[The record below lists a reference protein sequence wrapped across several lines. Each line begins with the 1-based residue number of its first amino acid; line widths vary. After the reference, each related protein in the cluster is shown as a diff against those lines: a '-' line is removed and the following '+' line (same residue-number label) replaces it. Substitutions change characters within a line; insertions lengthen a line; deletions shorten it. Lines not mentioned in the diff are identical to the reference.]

1 MKLTPER
8 VSELFSDLGT
18 SITHYTVSEAV
29 NACFDDPSQSAKLDP
44 KNLSDT
50 RAIFDHL
57 FQSVELNLDKALG
70 LSAMKNSLDSH
81 LHVGAF
87 RKLPEETISKRSLP
101 VTAATTPWHSL
112 LDNWSEL
119 GESERPQNVVNSA
132 LKKLDVP
139 YQVATRI
146 LHTVAYM
153 PSNRKGDGPIPVGD
167 SSFTDEELVF
177 QDSAGVPHP
186 IQSLGSGIGV
196 IVPVVVALS
205 TTDTELLSIE
215 EPECHIHPRLQA
227 ELGDILIEFARGGK
241 QNALLIETHSEHLIL
256 RILRRI
262 RETTQGCI
270 KAWPKS
276 LSNAC
281 PNGIHKEDVA
291 VIYVE
296 PGKDGAKVIEIP
308 VTADGGFTKS
318 WPRGFFAE
326 RLMEMYSINED
337 EL

>member
-18 SITHYTVSEAV
+18 SITHYTASEAV
-29 NACFDDPSQSAKLDP
+29 NACFDDPSQSAELDT
-44 KNLSDT
+44 KKLSDT

-57 FQSVELNLDKALG
+57 FQSVELNVDKALG

-87 RKLPEETISKRSLP
+87 RKLPDETISKRSLP
-101 VTAATTPWHSL
+101 VTAATTPWHNL
-112 LDNWSEL
+112 LDNRYEL
-119 GESERPQNVVNSA
+119 RESERPQNVVNSA

-146 LHTVAYM
+146 LHMVAYM
-153 PSNRKGDGPIPVGD
+153 PSSLKGEGPIPVGD
-167 SSFTDEELVF
+167 SSFTDEELVI

-215 EPECHIHPRLQA
+215 EPECHVHPRLQA
-227 ELGDILIEFARGGK
+227 ALGDIVIESSLRGKGTRTF
-241 QNALLIETHSEHLIL
+241 IETHSEHLIL

-262 RETTQGCI
+262 RETTRG
-270 KAWPKS
+270 KLAED
-276 LSNAC
+276 
-281 PNGIHKEDVA
+281 IHGVRTEDVA
-291 VIYVE
+291 VLYVV
-296 PGKDGAKVIEIP
+296 PGEEGTGAFVRQLRINDQGRFIDE
-308 VTADGGFTKS
+308 
-318 WPRGFFAE
+318 WPKGFFEE
-326 RLMEMYSINED
+326 RFNE
-337 EL
+337 EF

>member
-1 MKLTPER
+1 MKPSPE
-8 VSELFSDLGT
+8 E
-18 SITHYTVSEAV
+18 I
-29 NACFDDPSQSAKLDP
+29 AKLAW
-44 KNLSDT
+44 K
-50 RAIFDHL
+50 
-57 FQSVELNLDKALG
+57 LG
-70 LSAMKNSLDSH
+70 KYAKLENSLDNELSETGGIFDVLFESCEWDGAELLNLSSDERSFKSH

-101 VTAATTPWHSL
+101 VTAATTPWHNL

-153 PSNRKGDGPIPVGD
+153 PSSQTGGNPTPVGD
-167 SSFTDEELVF
+167 SGFTDEELVF
-177 QDSAGVPHP
+177 QDAAGVPHS

-215 EPECHIHPRLQA
+215 EPESHVHPRLQA
-227 ELGDILIEFARGGK
+227 ELGDIVITAASGK
-241 QNALLIETHSEHLIL
+241 RKRTLFIETHSEHLIL

-262 RETTQGCI
+262 RETTRGKLPERMQ
-270 KAWPKS
+270 AVRP
-276 LSNAC
+276 
-281 PNGIHKEDVA
+281 EDVA
-291 VIYVE
+291 VLYVE
-296 PGKDGAKVIEIP
+296 PG
-308 VTADGGFTKS
+308 DGGSLIREIKIDEHGRIRS
-318 WPRGFFAE
+318 EWPKGFFEE
-326 RLMEMYSINED
+326 RLE
-337 EL
+337 ELF